1 MEHDFFIICD
11 FLFLKQNIPICA
23 NNNRF
28 IYGSLAIIS
37 EIVFQLLSNATFG
50 LCVWWTLSE
59 VIKNV
64 NLLETCKI
72 SKFSWAQA
80 RQLWKVIRLTFG
92 RLRSRYESTNWSAKH
107 FANTLNVNVM
117 CAKTNISLKKRFMF
131 REFKE
136 FIPHLNLLFVVRHLN
151 SDVDCGNRK

>member
-1 MEHDFFIICD
+1 MKFFIIYD

-37 EIVFQLLSNATFG
+37 EIIFQLLSNATFG

-59 VIKNV
+59 VIKNA

-80 RQLWKVIRLTFG
+80 RQLWKMIRLTFG

-107 FANTLNVNVM
+107 FANTSIMWMSCVQKQIYPWKSDLCSGNSRSSSPIWIF
-117 CAKTNISLKKRFMF
+117 C
-131 REFKE
+131 
-136 FIPHLNLLFVVRHLN
+136 LL
-151 SDVDCGNRK
+151 CGIWIQM